1 MHLNKLQVDCVVIS
15 DDVLALFDSAY
26 RLKIISNL
34 RNVVRAQGDVLN
46 NFSPMMQ
53 ISQVEDFDISN
64 VLGFVDPENN
74 PLKKTGTEV
83 SYSDSNYLIVVVS
96 ISLIIT
102 SVLLLVC
109 VSFLRDVLEKREMR
123 HYETQDTSAY

>member
-1 MHLNKLQVDCVVIS
+1 MHLNKLQVDCVGIS

-53 ISQVEDFDISN
+53 ISQVEDFDRRLHGSVEDTKLSTN
-64 VLGFVDPENN
+64 
-74 PLKKTGTEV
+74 KQH
-83 SYSDSNYLIVVVS
+83 
-96 ISLIIT
+96 SLSFRT
-102 SVLLLVC
+102 SVPFY
-109 VSFLRDVLEKREMR
+109 SGPQRRGPW
-123 HYETQDTSAY
+123 